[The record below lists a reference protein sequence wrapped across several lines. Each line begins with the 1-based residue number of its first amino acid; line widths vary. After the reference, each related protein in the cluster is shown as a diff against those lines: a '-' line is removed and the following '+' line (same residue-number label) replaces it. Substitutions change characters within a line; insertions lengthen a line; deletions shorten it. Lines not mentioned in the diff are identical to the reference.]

1 MSQAIRPFY
10 SNTLLHYQ
18 NTLWKLFLLTTE
30 TIPWPPCCAKA
41 YQHSIA
47 KKYILTLVQ
56 IRASFPT
63 ELLRRSSLSVEFLF
77 VRKIDWAQNLLWD
90 E

>member
-18 NTLWKLFLLTTE
+18 NSLWKLSLLTTE
-30 TIPWPPCCAKA
+30 TIPWPPCHIKA

-47 KKYILTLVQ
+47 KKYFLTLVQ
-56 IRASFPT
+56 IRASLWT
-63 ELLRRSSLSVEFLF
+63 ELLRRSPLRVEFLC
-77 VRKIDWAQNLLWD
+77 QTNLFNRGVSMG
-90 E
+90 